1 MKKIIITALVTTV
14 LVVTGMFMGLFSLL
28 GANEANVAQ
37 IGRLVTTMLFIE
49 NKYVDEVPLE
59 KLVDGDWDE
68 QFLIVEPGTEI
79 SGDDFLALPSPKLW
93 LER

>member
-49 NKYVDEVPLE
+49 NK
-59 KLVDGDWDE
+59 
-68 QFLIVEPGTEI
+68 
-79 SGDDFLALPSPKLW
+79 
-93 LER
+93 